1 MREGKLAL
9 GLVGIVL
16 LALVSACGGDS
27 KPASGIAVSKPG
39 NHGFNGVYLDQPHQL
54 ASVNLKSDRG
64 EVVDLAKLL
73 GLNLVFFGYTNCPD
87 VCQTVMST
95 IASAMTRLP
104 EADQKQ
110 IQVNFVTTDPVRD
123 TPEQLREYLD
133 RFNPAF
139 VGVTGPTTDLVA
151 SAKPLG
157 IEIEKGQKLPGGGYD
172 VDHGTHTFA
181 VRDGQSRVLW
191 TAATSPAEMAADLA
205 RLLKGDS

>member
-1 MREGKLAL
+1 VRDRRLAL
-9 GLVGIVL
+9 GLVGILL
-16 LALVSACGGDS
+16 LALVTACGGDS

-39 NHGFNGVYLDQPHQL
+39 NHGFNGVYLDQPYEL
-54 ASVNLKSDRG
+54 ASVELRSDRG
-64 EVVDLAKLL
+64 EAVDLAKLP

-95 IASAMTRLP
+95 IASALTRLP
-104 EADQKQ
+104 EADQDR
-110 IQVNFVTTDPVRD
+110 IRVNFVTTDPARD

-139 VGVTGPTTDLVA
+139 VGVTGSMADLVA

-181 VRDGQSRVLW
+181 VRDGQSQVLW
-191 TAATSPAEMAADLA
+191 TAATSPAEMAADLK
-205 RLLKGDS
+205 RLVKGDS